1 MIVIIDYGLG
11 NLRSIIKVCK
21 SLTDEVIISSNKK
34 DIDNASKIIL
44 PGVGHFETAMRNLN
58 SLGLI
63 DTLNHNVL
71 IKNKPILGICLGMQ
85 IMTSFSDEGSQN
97 GLGWIKGNA
106 SAMKVKL
113 RVPHV
118 GWNSVKIQKTD
129 KLLST
134 SDIISMRNEF
144 FFVHS
149 YSVNLKDKK
158 DGLFETTYS
167 NKTFYSGFSKNNIYG
182 VQFHPEKS
190 YEIGI
195 KLISNFIKNV

>member
-11 NLRSIIKVCK
+11 NLRSILKVCK

-44 PGVGHFETAMRNLN
+44 PGVGHFETAMKNLN

-63 DTLNHNVL
+63 DTLNHNAL

-97 GLGWIKGNA
+97 GLDWIKGNA

-113 RVPHV
+113 RVPQV
-118 GWNSVKIQKTD
+118 GWNSVKIQKIN

-134 SDIISMRNEF
+134 SDIISNRNEF

-149 YSVNLKDKK
+149 YFVNLKDKK

-167 NKTFYSGFSKNNIYG
+167 NKTFYSGFSKDNIYG